1 MKNNMEIRKAVD
13 ADLPQIKTVFRSAV
27 LYGCSKDY
35 DERQLKAWVEKAD
48 DARWSELWQS
58 DLVFWVAI
66 IKGRIVGFASVSPSG
81 YIHSL
86 FVDADCQRKGVASA
100 LMEVVFQY
108 AQECQIQRL
117 TSDVSITARPFFL
130 HRGFVVDQQQEVE
143 VGGVMLTNYQM
154 SVSRT
159 NLSSK
164 KSSRTM

>member
-27 LYGCSKDY
+27 LCGCSKDY

-58 DLVFWVAI
+58 DLVFLVAI

-86 FVDADCQRKGVASA
+86 FVDADFQGRGVASA

-108 AQECQIQRL
+108 AEAHQIHRL
-117 TSDVSITARPFFL
+117 TSEVSITARPFFL
-130 HRGFVVDQQQEVE
+130 KRGFRIDQQQEVE
-143 VGGVMLTNYQM
+143 VCGVTLTNYQM
-154 SVSRT
+154 SVNYT

-164 KSSRTM
+164 KYSRTL